1 MFKRNRFLVSITFA
15 TCLVT
20 TGFANADSGIS
31 SAPFANDSALRQ
43 FSDSLMGLLSIG
55 KIEEARQFAIRNSH
69 LDDPVVQQNLN
80 DVFDAIKGNPL
91 TDTEPTVSYVQTS
104 KFGRSF
110 IRHQYTLNSANIA
123 MRCMMTYRR
132 KTDGWRLNQLWCN
145 RSAVESP

>member
-1 MFKRNRFLVSITFA
+1 MIKRNRVLVSITFA
-15 TCLVT
+15 TCLIT
-20 TGFANADSGIS
+20 TGFANTNSGIS

-43 FSDSLMGLLSIG
+43 FSDSLMALLSIG
-55 KIEEARQFAIRNSH
+55 NIEEARQFAIGNSH

-80 DVFDAIKGNPL
+80 EVFDAIKSNAL
-91 TDTEPTVSYVQTS
+91 DDTRLTVSYVQTS

-110 IRHQYTLNSANIA
+110 IRHQYTLTAADIA

-145 RSAVESP
+145 HGTAHSP